1 MKVES
6 WKNSVSF
13 LIGVLTITVFAQ
25 DFQRELDD
33 FWNSG
38 FPAARIA
45 DGRIERGDA
54 WVWSAAVQ
62 YKKGKTD
69 SAVFAKLAQIEAGS
83 PVVLSQV
90 SRAQNS
96 LLRFGYFTK
105 NSDAKLYRIAN
116 RNRLVPVF
124 DLTDAVANF
133 AEASFSYDAENG
145 DFNGLLRVQLLNIAG
160 TARDFSF
167 GGENS
172 KNYRLAEMFY
182 KEPFIFGLNGSL
194 KLHGEFLEY
203 DSTRQRNIDL
213 KYLQKLGWE
222 WQYAVGGGYKNDKL
236 FSSLSLEFDSRDKV
250 PLSFKGLFAEIS
262 AEFSKFAVVGL
273 SGEYYQPFSKNWTLL
288 LASKG
293 FGMLPSRDYAREDL
307 FFIGGRGN
315 FTGLPPRSIRTRAYG
330 LSEMDFQWHG
340 LRNSVLHIFGQDGI
354 YRNRPPFNGWEHV
367 LTYGLGWE
375 QGISN
380 ASIAIYYA
388 LLQGMQ
394 PMDGL
399 LNMSVKMGF

>member
-1 MKVES
+1 LRV
-6 WKNSVSF
+6 WV
-13 LIGVLTITVFAQ
+13 IGVLTVTVFAQ
-25 DFQRELDD
+25 EFQRELED

-38 FPAARIA
+38 FPAARVA

-54 WVWSAAVQ
+54 WVWSTAVQ

-83 PVVLSQV
+83 PVVLSQIP
-90 SRAQNS
+90 RAEGS
-96 LLRFGYFTK
+96 LLRLGYFSKNGETK
-105 NSDAKLYRIAN
+105 IYRIAN

-124 DLTDAVANF
+124 DLTDATANL
-133 AEASFSYDAENG
+133 AEASFAYDAESG

-172 KNYRLAEMFY
+172 KDYRSAEISY
-182 KEPFIFGLNGSL
+182 KEPFIGLNGSL

-203 DSTRQRNIDL
+203 DSTRQINADL

-222 WQYAVGGGYKNDKL
+222 WQYSVGGGYKNDKL
-236 FSSLSLEFDSRDKV
+236 FSSLAFEFDSRDKI
-250 PLSFKGLFAEIS
+250 PLPFRGLFAEIS
-262 AEFSKFAVVGL
+262 AEFSKFAAMGL
-273 SGEYYQPFSKNWTLL
+273 SGKYYQPFSKNWTLL

-293 FGMLPSRDYAREDL
+293 FGILPSKDYAKEDL
-307 FFIGGRGN
+307 FFIGGRRD
-315 FTGLPPRSIRTRAYG
+315 FTGLAPRSIRTRAYG

-340 LRNSVLHIFGQDGI
+340 LKNSALHVFGQNGI
-354 YRNRPPFNGWEHV
+354 YRNRVPFNGWEHV

-388 LLQGMQ
+388 LLRNMR

-399 LNMSVKMGF
+399 LNMSVSIGF